1 MKLPTPERAAALMAT
16 LHVCNEAANRL
27 SARASEHGRTSRAAL
42 QASAYAELKAR
53 GLSAQPALHALRK
66 VADAYSTL
74 RPSRTNRRA
83 AEPVAFRPGAAQ
95 PFDDR
100 CLSWQLDDR
109 TVSIRTVSGRMKAGS
124 AGATGEIRA
133 ANPGTDSFPE

>member
-1 MKLPTPERAAALMAT
+1 MAT